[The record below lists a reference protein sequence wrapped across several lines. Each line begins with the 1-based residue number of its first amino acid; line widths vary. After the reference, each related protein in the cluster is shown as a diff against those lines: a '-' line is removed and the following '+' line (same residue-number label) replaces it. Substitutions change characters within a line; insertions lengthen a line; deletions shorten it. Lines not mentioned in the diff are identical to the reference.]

1 MEFIPDLFPGRTQIR
16 AGFLRLVPNDVK
28 LLSFVAR
35 CAEYEFT
42 VLYDCICRIEIV
54 YCSVR

>member
-35 CAEYEFT
+35 C
-42 VLYDCICRIEIV
+42 VKI
-54 YCSVR
+54 